1 MLDENVL
8 MPTDKQTRGLA
19 LEIYNHIKELPIIS
33 PHGHTD
39 PAWFDE
45 NKPFENPVEL
55 LIKPDHYIFRMF
67 YSQGLRLEDFG
78 IDRKD
83 GKQVETDPRKIWQKV
98 AENWYLFRGT
108 QVGLWFDAQ
117 LKDVFGFDKPFT
129 PVTADE
135 LYDHIDNCLKQK
147 EFLPREICKKFN
159 IKAIATTDDVGDDLQ
174 HHKNIAKSSFDC
186 KIVPTFRPDSVTNP
200 ELHPVHKNIKKLA
213 KKLNTKI
220 DTYSDFLKVLAER
233 REYFKANGA
242 TASDHGVTVPETY
255 DLDKSECKDLFKKI
269 ISNTATDTERRIFSG
284 QMLTE
289 MAKMATNDGLVMQ
302 IHAGVFRNHNQS
314 IQRKFGNDKG
324 CDIPVKCDYVNGL
337 HPLLTKIGN
346 NRNFKVVLFTM
357 DETVYTRELAPL
369 AGHYPSVFLG
379 PPWWF
384 NDSPE
389 GMKRFRHA
397 VTEVAG
403 FYNCSGFIDDTRA
416 LLSIPVRHDIARR
429 VDATY
434 LAEMV
439 LAGRLSKTDAF
450 EVAYDLTYTQN
461 IKVFNFDRLLET
473 KNAN

>member
-1 MLDENVL
+1 MLNDNVL
-8 MPTDKQTRGLA
+8 MPVDKQTRDLA
-19 LEIYNHIKELPIIS
+19 LEIYQHIKNLPIIS

-39 PAWFDE
+39 PKWFDE
-45 NKPFENPVEL
+45 NQAFENPVEL

-78 IDRKD
+78 IARKD
-83 GKQVETDPRKIWQKV
+83 GKPVETDPKKIWNKV

-117 LKDVFGFDKPFT
+117 LKDVFNYHKPFNT
-129 PVTADE
+129 ETSDE
-135 LYDHIDNCLKQK
+135 LYEHIDNCLKQK

-159 IKAIATTDDVGDDLQ
+159 IKVIATTDDVADDLQ
-174 HHKNIAKSSFDC
+174 HHKNIANSNFEC
-186 KIVPTFRPDSVTNP
+186 KVVPTFRPDSVTNP

-220 DTYSDFLKVLAER
+220 DSYNDFINVLAER
-233 REYFKANGA
+233 REFFKANGA
-242 TASDHGVTVPETY
+242 TASDHGVTVPNTY
-255 DLDKSECKDLFKKI
+255 DLNKTERHSLFKKI
-269 ISNTATDTERRIFSG
+269 VSNTANAKEKQVFSG

-289 MAKMATNDGLVMQ
+289 MAKMATDDGLVMQ
-302 IHAGVFRNHNQS
+302 IHAGVFRNHNTR

-324 CDIPVKCDYVNGL
+324 CDIPLRCDYVNGL
-337 HPLLTKIGN
+337 HPLLSKVGN
-346 NRNFKVVLFTM
+346 NHNFKTVLFTM
-357 DETVYTRELAPL
+357 DESTYSRELAPL

-379 PPWWF
+379 PSWWF
-384 NDSPE
+384 NDSAE

-397 VTEVAG
+397 VTETAG

-429 VDATY
+429 VDSVY

-439 LAGRLSKTDAF
+439 LQGRISKADAF
-450 EVAYDLTYTQN
+450 DIAYDLTYTQSVK
-461 IKVFNFDRLLET
+461 IFNMNHLLG
-473 KNAN
+473 